1 MDIVLDIVGRVIQL
15 YMIIMFLRV
24 LMSWVPMFTNRPL
37 DPYNPVVRVLLAA
50 TEPVLSPLRRYLTFG
65 MMDLSPMAAIFGLY
79 ILSAVIR
86 GAVA

>member
-1 MDIVLDIVGRVIQL
+1 ML
-15 YMIIMFLRV
+15 IMFMRV

-37 DPYNPVVRVLLAA
+37 DPYNPIVRILLAA
-50 TEPVLSPLRRYLTFG
+50 TEPVLAPLRRWLTFG

-86 GAVA
+86 GAAV